1 MPPETAPFQPMR
13 AVSPEAPTAAAA
25 TAAAAMGAVL
35 GYHPSWSAH
44 PVATWLVEHGGRGI
58 ELGPFLAELSER
70 LVAQGVPLHRTS
82 LGVRPMHPEVFARNV
97 RWKRGEPGVAVND
110 RDYAIRN
117 TESYLNS
124 PVKLIHEGAG
134 GLRRRLAGPAARLDF
149 PILQEL
155 RDSGATDYVIMPV
168 VYSTGIIDFISW
180 TTDRPEGFGTAQLT
194 LLYDLLPLI
203 ALRIELASSYDATR
217 TLLTTY
223 LGREPARRVLA
234 GSVRRQHVETI
245 RAAVLVSDI
254 RGYTRMTDR
263 LPPAQIVRLLDDY
276 FERVAE
282 PIDEH
287 RGEVLKFIG
296 DGLLAM
302 FEARDDPADASR
314 RALAA
319 AKQALAALAEV
330 SAERKAQGLPEINI
344 GVGLHL
350 GEVQYGNIGAR
361 ERLDFTVIGPAVN
374 EASRVEAL
382 CKVLQR
388 PLLATA
394 AFARA
399 VGVDSLESLGF
410 HGLRGV
416 AEPQE
421 IFGLAAHGRHEG

>member
-1 MPPETAPFQPMR
+1 MHPKSARSELT
-13 AVSPEAPTAAAA
+13 EAPPAAAA
-25 TAAAAMGAVL
+25 PSAGAGGEVVD
-35 GYHPSWSAH
+35 YHPSWSAH

-58 ELGPFLAELSER
+58 ELGPFLEELSER
-70 LVAQGVPLHRTS
+70 LAAHGVPLYRVS
-82 LGVRPMHPEVFARNV
+82 LGVRPMHPEVYARNV
-97 RWKRGEPGVAVND
+97 RWKRGEPGVAVFD
-110 RDYAIRN
+110 RDYALRDS
-117 TESYLNS
+117 EAYLNS
-124 PVKLIHEGAG
+124 PARLIHEGAA
-134 GLRRRLAGPAARLDF
+134 GLRRRLEGPAAVLDF
-149 PILQEL
+149 PILTEL
-155 RDSGATDYVIMPV
+155 RDDGSTDYVIMPV
-168 VYSTGIIDFISW
+168 VYSSGVTDFISW
-180 TTDRPEGFGTAQLT
+180 TTDRPEGFTTQHLT

-234 GSVRRQHVETI
+234 GSVRRQNVETI
-245 RAAVLVSDI
+245 RAAVLVSDV

-263 LPPAQIVRLLDDY
+263 LPPAEIVRLLDDY

-282 PIDEH
+282 PIEAH

-302 FEARDDPADASR
+302 FEAKDDQADACR

-319 AKQALAALAEV
+319 AKEALAALAQV
-330 SAERKAQGLPEINI
+330 SAERRAEGLPEIHI

-382 CKVLQR
+382 CKVLRR

-394 AFARA
+394 AFAEA
-399 VGVDSLESLGF
+399 VGIDSLESLGF

-421 IFGLAAHGRHEG
+421 IFGLAAHAPTRG